1 MNADREYLAAGCAL
15 GTLAEAEM
23 LEARDLEAA
32 DPTFAQDVQSFR
44 ETMGLLADSDDG
56 IAPSAD
62 VEAAILAIPKQHA
75 QVAPAESVSQPEPV
89 SETGPFAETQP
100 APRKRPMTTL
110 FALAASTLLVLSA
123 VLAGA
128 LVNQQQDS
136 AEIEDSLTA
145 AEAERERAQRLLS
158 ASDLSFTEA
167 EASVGGSLS
176 LAYSVSERMMQL
188 TPHDMPELPED
199 QTMQL
204 WLIDDSG
211 AQSAGLMTGAQTELL
226 TDVAVAEDMTF
237 GITVEPAGG
246 SDEPTSEPVLLAD
259 L

>member
-62 VEAAILAIPKQHA
+62 IEAAILAIPKQHA

>member
-15 GTLAEAEM
+15 GTLAETEM